1 MLPLEGLQRLEKSIR
16 EQTQR
21 SQALLD
27 DLCADARSLRA
38 NVRPIRPR
46 AVTTVAVVASDGGDN
61 RLVFDPFCVQVVRVV
76 DSYGK
81 ELLLDSV
88 TPTTDPD
95 ELVRR
100 HLAPDGTPRSAL
112 GRMMADLGVRT
123 LHQLSPM
130 IPDSRLVREEPE
142 RVKPGWVQV
151 YRDLCEWAVLYER
164 IRYQTF
170 ATDTL
175 LVRDG
180 LLRSKIFSGTLF
192 MRLMELVKAAM
203 ERVWQED
210 RRRIYLVGIAKRSK
224 VLERYSLALALEQV
238 FPPGE
243 ARYVR
248 VPRDI
253 ERKAYRWLEWARGTE
268 EAEGEGEE
276 PKFVAGE
283 MYLVRF
289 GAREADPV
297 WPVDLLPSQA
307 GHADA
312 VFGYLLEDA
321 RAGFPIPYYP
331 LCLQRAHEHA
341 QITGFGWV
349 VLQDLVLDAIRDLLP
364 ADRRHLLDAHRL
376 RPDWTRER
384 YE

>member
-1 MLPLEGLQRLEKSIR
+1 MLPLDGLQDLAESIR
-16 EQTQR
+16 EQAR
-21 SQALLD
+21 RDRALLD
-27 DLCADARSLRA
+27 QLCADARTLKDH
-38 NVRPIRPR
+38 VRPVRPR
-46 AVTTVAVVASDGGDN
+46 TVTTVAVVASDGGNN
-61 RLVFDPFCVQVVRVV
+61 RLVFDPFYLQVVRVV

-81 ELLLDSV
+81 ELLLDVV

-95 ELVRR
+95 ALLER

-123 LHQLSPM
+123 LRELSPM
-130 IPDSRLVREEPE
+130 IPDGRLVREHPE

-164 IRYQTF
+164 ICYQTF

-192 MRLMELVKAAM
+192 VQLMERVKAAM
-203 ERVWQED
+203 ERVWRED
-210 RRRIYLVGIAKRSK
+210 RRRIYLVGIAKGSK
-224 VLERYSLALALEQV
+224 VLERYSLAFALEQV

-248 VPRDI
+248 VPRPI
-253 ERKAYRWLEWARGTE
+253 ERKAYRWVEWARGAE
-268 EAEGEGEE
+268 EAGGEGEE

-283 MYLVRF
+283 MFLVRF
-289 GAREADPV
+289 GDKEADPV

-307 GHADA
+307 GQADA
-312 VFGYLLEDA
+312 IFGYLLEDA

-331 LCLQRAHEHA
+331 LCLQRAHDHA
-341 QITGFGWV
+341 QVTGFGWV
-349 VLQDLVLDAIRDLLP
+349 VLQDLVVDAIRDLLP

-376 RPDWTRER
+376 KPDWTGER